1 MGGETIRF
9 VFLSKQA
16 CLELQQ
22 TVSGVILGQQ
32 GKLGLQVSLVPPE
45 KAAGSVGLGASAQMG
60 GGEGPAPSSFHLQ
73 VQPPGSSEG
82 PTVVASPETR
92 SRQPRPVLCSE
103 PARGCGRTALG
114 RLGDPLRGTAEVFP
128 DPLLRSSPEPALT
141 AHGTCGVPHPN
152 EGRGWGSA
160 HSGCPKVSSAGGF
173 SRFIQM
179 GFSSQE
185 EAWSH
190 SEVSS
195 D

>member
-1 MGGETIRF
+1 MFFFPNKRVWSYSRQCQGSSWASRGKRT
-9 VFLSKQA
+9 FLPR
-16 CLELQQ
+16 
-22 TVSGVILGQQ
+22 
-32 GKLGLQVSLVPPE
+32 PPE
-45 KAAGSVGLGASAQMG
+45 KAAGSVGLGASAKMG

-92 SRQPRPVLCSE
+92 SGQPRPVLCSE
-103 PARGCGRTALG
+103 PAGGCGRTALG
-114 RLGDPLRGTAEVFP
+114 HLGDPLRGTAEVFP